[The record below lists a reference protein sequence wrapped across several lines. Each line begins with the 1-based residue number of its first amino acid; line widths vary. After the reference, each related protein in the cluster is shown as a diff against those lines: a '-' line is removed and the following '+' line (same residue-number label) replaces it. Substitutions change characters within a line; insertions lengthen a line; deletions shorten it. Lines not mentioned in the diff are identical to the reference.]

1 MIEGNIFNICIE
13 GKNPSLGY
21 HIIALL
27 AENEIVKSVWTTNFD
42 GLMLKTAHSYGIVP
56 IEVTLESQDRIFRND
71 TDKELLCIALHGDYK
86 YGPLKNTETELDNQS
101 DVLVKALLNEIE
113 KRNFIVLGYSG
124 RDIPPKVQRFLE
136 KINQSG
142 RSAFYVPTDGFDKT
156 MLNIAH
162 MFFENEDLQRRID
175 EIKKNLG
182 VGAECETTAF
192 QPFTDDINKC
202 MDTNLFPIKFPN
214 QCYQFKIVYKDGEKP
229 WDYCKSLQQYN
240 IIAVPHNDMVYAWGN
255 INSIRS
261 MCAGQLE
268 GKIES
273 APILKDVFLN
283 NKTFREMLL
292 RALVTII
299 GKYSGCEYNKNK
311 IWRKSE
317 KFSQMV
323 DGKKII
329 AYRGIQFSLFSD
341 GKYNYLAFIPAYF
354 YENNKD
360 VNKEEHLEFSKKSI
374 ENICQRQANKNCY
387 GYLEK
392 WRKIIFR
399 ENTTICAMYPFD
411 SDSGF
416 EFKIVNKSML
426 IGMHSKYNANLSDA
440 VSKKRIQ
447 LCARDLLDAELKFY
461 NPSIL

>member
-1 MIEGNIFNICIE
+1 
-13 GKNPSLGY
+13 
-21 HIIALL
+21 
-27 AENEIVKSVWTTNFD
+27 
-42 GLMLKTAHSYGIVP
+42 
-56 IEVTLESQDRIFRND
+56 
-71 TDKELLCIALHGDYK
+71 
-86 YGPLKNTETELDNQS
+86 
-101 DVLVKALLNEIE
+101 
-113 KRNFIVLGYSG
+113 
-124 RDIPPKVQRFLE
+124 
-136 KINQSG
+136 
-142 RSAFYVPTDGFDKT
+142 

-162 MFFENEDLQRRID
+162 MFFENEHLQRRIE
-175 EIKKNLG
+175 EIKKSLG

-192 QPFTDDINKC
+192 QPFADEINKC
-202 MDTNLFPIKFPN
+202 IDTNLFPIKFPN

-240 IIAVPHNDMVYAWGN
+240 IIAVPYNDMVYAWGN

-268 GKIES
+268 GK
-273 APILKDVFLN
+273 
-283 NKTFREMLL
+283 
-292 RALVTII
+292 LVTII

-317 KFSQMV
+317 KISQMV

-329 AYRGIQFSLFSD
+329 AYRGIQFSLFLD

-360 VNKEEHLEFSKKSI
+360 VNKEEHLEFSKKFI
-374 ENICQRQANKNCY
+374 ENICQRQANKNY
-387 GYLEK
+387 YTYLEK

-399 ENTTICAMYPFD
+399 ENTTICAMYPFA

-440 VSKKRIQ
+440 VSKNRIQ
-447 LCARDLLDAELKFY
+447 ISARDLLDAELKFY
-461 NPSIL
+461 NPRYGAMQKDFHPMRGLVNNMPYDYEMNNKVYAPTIKLGIICPDSAQEKFESFLDGLHKPHTTRYNTDSDVCHNKEQIRNQAEADKGSSINTILIFSMAVHQGTVCHITDSKQS